1 MDIHGEENNL
11 GCVQEY
17 RGSLQDSPDRFDT
30 DTVHQIVV
38 SGEIGRRSSRGGCLW
53 WFDPILGR

>member
-1 MDIHGEENNL
+1 M

-30 DTVHQIVV
+30 DTVHQIYAGMVFN
-38 SGEIGRRSSRGGCLW
+38 G
-53 WFDPILGR
+53 